1 MDIEV
6 KKRDLEGEPVNVV
19 TEYKVHTVSLVGV
32 DTGESA
38 LGMNITKV
46 KSADKGPET
55 EEMKVLKE
63 KVEKAK
69 AKDKAEKG
77 VLEPAEVQ
85 TNDQII
91 EKAKAEEIKEDI
103 DSTEHTIEDQPVEK
117 AKSEEVEIAGEGVVN
132 DPSDA
137 VEKSK
142 SDEKVISDEPVEAVE
157 KAKADSAHGDGIE
170 LEEPVV
176 EAEAV
181 VKGKAKDKCDK
192 EDEDEDGEEV
202 QKVKKIDGTDPVKKA
217 KSFSV
222 EELAESNKEALTLM
236 GSLFKRVK
244 EKAPDAEMWEVF
256 EIIRDA
262 MYSVDNILWEEKS
275 AMENKIWD
283 EVWAEVSS
291 RVEKAKSLKV
301 TKAETPVDA
310 MKALERLN
318 PEMYKAIKADI
329 EQNKQKALEA
339 ENKAKEVE
347 RQKAYGI
354 GADVYKR
361 IGTQANSTN
370 QIVDA
375 LESIKVAD
383 PVAYES
389 VSKALETASTIING
403 GNLFPDLGSAEE
415 AINQTEQEYVDS
427 KAKSLMDSAQAK
439 GESIEPAVARAEVR
453 STTEYKTLYS
463 K

>member
-46 KSADKGPET
+46 KSANKGPET

-69 AKDKAEKG
+69 AKDEAEK
-77 VLEPAEVQ
+77 EAIKPEEVEA
-85 TNDQII
+85 NEQII
-91 EKAKAEEIKEDI
+91 EKAKAEEMG
-103 DSTEHTIEDQPVEK
+103 DSTDIIEKDESIEKAKSEEDADQESVEK
-117 AKSEEVEIAGEGVVN
+117 AKSEKDEDSEYEDEDAVEDEDKEEDEPVAKAKSDEIIVEDNEVSVEKAKSEMAGEGDLV
-132 DPSDA
+132 SA
-137 VEKSK
+137 E
-142 SDEKVISDEPVEAVE
+142 DEPVEAEV
-157 KAKADSAHGDGIE
+157 IE
-170 LEEPVV
+170 
-176 EAEAV
+176 
-181 VKGKAKDKCDK
+181 
-192 EDEDEDGEEV
+192 
-202 QKVKKIDGTDPVKKA
+202 KA

-222 EELAESNKEALTLM
+222 EELAESNKEALMLM
-236 GSLFKRVK
+236 KALFDKVK
-244 EKAPDAEMWEVF
+244 EKAPDADMWEVF
-256 EIIRDA
+256 DIIRDA
-262 MYSVDNILWEEKS
+262 MYSVDDILWEEKS
-275 AMENKIWD
+275 AMEDKIWD
-283 EVWAEVSS
+283 EVWAEVRS

-310 MKALERLN
+310 MKALESLN
-318 PEMYKAIKADI
+318 PEMHKAIKAEI
-329 EQNKQKALEA
+329 EKNKQKALEA
-339 ENKAKEVE
+339 SNKAKEVE

-361 IGTQANSTN
+361 IGTQSNTTN

-375 LESIKVAD
+375 LESIKIAD

-427 KAKSLMDSAQAK
+427 KAKSLTDSAQAR

>member
-46 KSADKGPET
+46 KSANKGPET

-69 AKDKAEKG
+69 AKDEAEK
-77 VLEPAEVQ
+77 EAIKPEEVEA
-85 TNDQII
+85 NEQII
-91 EKAKAEEIKEDI
+91 EKAKAEEMG
-103 DSTEHTIEDQPVEK
+103 DSTDIIEKDESIEKAKSEEDADQESVEK
-117 AKSEEVEIAGEGVVN
+117 AKSEKDEDSEYEDEDAVEDEDKEEDEPVAKAKSDEIIVEDNEVSVEKAKSEMAGEGDLV
-132 DPSDA
+132 SA
-137 VEKSK
+137 E
-142 SDEKVISDEPVEAVE
+142 DEPVEAEV
-157 KAKADSAHGDGIE
+157 IE
-170 LEEPVV
+170 
-176 EAEAV
+176 
-181 VKGKAKDKCDK
+181 
-192 EDEDEDGEEV
+192 
-202 QKVKKIDGTDPVKKA
+202 KA

-222 EELAESNKEALTLM
+222 EELAESNKEALMLM
-236 GSLFKRVK
+236 KALFDKVK
-244 EKAPDAEMWEVF
+244 EKAPDADMWEVF
-256 EIIRDA
+256 DIIRDA
-262 MYSVDNILWEEKS
+262 MYSVDDILWEEKS
-275 AMENKIWD
+275 AMEDKIWD
-283 EVWAEVSS
+283 EVWAEVRS

-310 MKALERLN
+310 MKALESLN
-318 PEMYKAIKADI
+318 PEMHKAIKAEI
-329 EQNKQKALEA
+329 EKNKQKALEA
-339 ENKAKEVE
+339 SNKAKEVE

-361 IGTQANSTN
+361 IGTQSNTTN

-427 KAKSLMDSAQAK
+427 KAKSLTDSAQAR

>member
-1 MDIEV
+1 MNIEV

-46 KSADKGPET
+46 KSANKGPET

-69 AKDKAEKG
+69 AKDKAEKE

-103 DSTEHTIEDQPVEK
+103 DSTENTVEDGFVEK
-117 AKSEEVEIAGEGVVN
+117 SKSEEVEIAVEGVVN
-132 DPSDA
+132 NPSDA

-142 SDEKVISDEPVEAVE
+142 SDEEVISDEPVEAVE
-157 KAKADSAHGDGIE
+157 KVKSDSGHGDGIE
-170 LEEPVV
+170 LEEPAV

-181 VKGKAKDKCDK
+181 EKGKSEDKYDK
-192 EDEDEDGEEV
+192 EDEDEDEV
-202 QKVKKIDGTDPVKKA
+202 QKVKKADGADPVKKA

-236 GSLFKRVK
+236 SSLFSRVK

-256 EIIRDA
+256 DIIRDA
-262 MYSVDNILWEEKS
+262 MYSVDNILWEEKA
-275 AMENKIWD
+275 AMEDQIWD
-283 EVWAEVSS
+283 QVWEEVSS
-291 RVEKAKSLKV
+291 KIQKAKSLKV

-310 MKALERLN
+310 MKALESLN
-318 PEMYKAIKADI
+318 PEMHKAIKDEI
-329 EQNKQKALEA
+329 EKNKQKALEA
-339 ENKAKEVE
+339 SNKAKEVE

-361 IGTQANSTN
+361 IGTQSNTTN

-427 KAKSLMDSAQAK
+427 KAKSLTDSAQAR